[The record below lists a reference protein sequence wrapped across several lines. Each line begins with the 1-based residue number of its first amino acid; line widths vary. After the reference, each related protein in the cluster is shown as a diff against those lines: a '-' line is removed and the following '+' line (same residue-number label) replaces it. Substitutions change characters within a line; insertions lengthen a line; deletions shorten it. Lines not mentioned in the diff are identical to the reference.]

1 MLLRVYTYK
10 TMIDPKKLW
19 ESVLGEIELQVSR
32 ANFATWF
39 KDTFILKVTDGT
51 VYVAV
56 PNPFVKDWL
65 ASKYHKL
72 ILKGLRDF
80 GEDVRVLEYAISQH
94 PSKTSKEEEA
104 RKSVDVTLG
113 ALPLNDHYIN
123 QDDNLNPKY
132 TFETFVVGPF
142 NELAYAAA
150 QAVVKN
156 PGLVYNPLFIYG
168 DTGRGKTHLMQ
179 AVGNYI
185 KKTNPTK
192 KVFYLTSE
200 KFTVDYLN
208 SLTAGKANQFKEK
221 YRKYDVLIMD
231 DVQFFSSTEK
241 TQEEL
246 FHLFNTLHEN
256 NKQLIFSSDKHPN
269 HIPNLENRIQSRFKA
284 GMIVDIAAPDQESR
298 TVILRTKALQQNLNL
313 STEVVEYVAQ
323 NMPSNI
329 RELEGILNII
339 AIRTSTRG
347 VPVNIM
353 DLKEIIKDHAKPQK
367 NMSAKDIVRVVS
379 SFYNIDE
386 HSIYEKTR
394 KKEVVKPRQVIMYLL
409 REDMGVSYPSIGEK
423 LGGRDHTTVIHSC
436 EKIKNDIKS
445 NQGLVQEINQLR
457 SLIV

>member
-1 MLLRVYTYK
+1 
-10 TMIDPKKLW
+10 MIDPKKLW

-32 ANFATWF
+32 ANFTTWF

-94 PSKTSKEEEA
+94 PSKTFKEEEA
-104 RKSVDVTLG
+104 RKSVETALG

-132 TFETFVVGPF
+132 TFDTFVVGPF

-156 PGLVYNPLFIYG
+156 PGLAYNPLFIYG

-179 AVGNYI
+179 AVGNQI
-185 KKTNPTK
+185 KKTNPSK

-246 FHLFNTLHEN
+246 FHLFNALHEN

-313 STEVVEYVAQ
+313 SDEVVEYVAQ

-367 NMSAKDIVRVVS
+367 NMSAKDIVRIVS
-379 SFYNIDE
+379 GFYNIE
-386 HSIYEKTR
+386 ERSIYEKTR
-394 KKEVVKPRQVIMYLL
+394 KKEVVKPRQVIMYIL

-445 NQGLVQEINQLR
+445 NQSLVQEINQLR

>member
-1 MLLRVYTYK
+1 
-10 TMIDPKKLW
+10 
-19 ESVLGEIELQVSR
+19 
-32 ANFATWF
+32 
-39 KDTFILKVTDGT
+39 
-51 VYVAV
+51 
-56 PNPFVKDWL
+56 
-65 ASKYHKL
+65 
-72 ILKGLRDF
+72 
-80 GEDVRVLEYAISQH
+80 
-94 PSKTSKEEEA
+94 
-104 RKSVDVTLG
+104 
-113 ALPLNDHYIN
+113 
-123 QDDNLNPKY
+123 
-132 TFETFVVGPF
+132 
-142 NELAYAAA
+142 
-150 QAVVKN
+150 
-156 PGLVYNPLFIYG
+156 
-168 DTGRGKTHLMQ
+168 
-179 AVGNYI
+179 
-185 KKTNPTK
+185 
-192 KVFYLTSE
+192 
-200 KFTVDYLN
+200 
-208 SLTAGKANQFKEK
+208 
-221 YRKYDVLIMD
+221 MD

-298 TVILRTKALQQNLNL
+298 TAILRAKALQQNLNL
-313 STEVVEYVAQ
+313 SLEIVEYIAQ

-339 AIRTSTRG
+339 AIRTSTHC

-367 NMSAKDIVRVVS
+367 NMSAKDIVRIVS
-379 SFYNIDE
+379 SFYNIEE

-436 EKIKNDIKS
+436 EKIKNDIKN

>member
-1 MLLRVYTYK
+1 
-10 TMIDPKKLW
+10 
-19 ESVLGEIELQVSR
+19 
-32 ANFATWF
+32 
-39 KDTFILKVTDGT
+39 
-51 VYVAV
+51 
-56 PNPFVKDWL
+56 
-65 ASKYHKL
+65 
-72 ILKGLRDF
+72 
-80 GEDVRVLEYAISQH
+80 
-94 PSKTSKEEEA
+94 
-104 RKSVDVTLG
+104 
-113 ALPLNDHYIN
+113 
-123 QDDNLNPKY
+123 
-132 TFETFVVGPF
+132 
-142 NELAYAAA
+142 
-150 QAVVKN
+150 
-156 PGLVYNPLFIYG
+156 
-168 DTGRGKTHLMQ
+168 
-179 AVGNYI
+179 VGNYI
-185 KKTNPTK
+185 KKTDPSK

-208 SLTAGKANQFKEK
+208 SLTAGRANQFKEK

-298 TVILRTKALQQNLNL
+298 TAILRAKALQQNLNL
-313 STEVVEYVAQ
+313 SFEVVEYIAQ

-347 VPVNIM
+347 VPVTII

-367 NMSAKDIVRVVS
+367 NMSAKDIVRIVS
-379 SFYNIDE
+379 GFYNIEE

-445 NQGLVQEINQLR
+445 NQNLVQEINQLR

>member
-1 MLLRVYTYK
+1 
-10 TMIDPKKLW
+10 MIDSKKLW
-19 ESVLGEIELQVSR
+19 ENVLGEIELQVSK

-39 KDTFILKVTDGT
+39 RDTFILKVNDGT

-56 PNPFVKDWL
+56 PNPFVRDWL
-65 ASKYHKL
+65 VSKYHKV
-72 ILKGLRDF
+72 ILKALRDF
-80 GEDVRVLEYAISQH
+80 GEDVRSLEYSISQH
-94 PSKTSKEEEA
+94 PSKIHKEEEA
-104 RKSVDVTLG
+104 RKPAAAPIG

-156 PGLVYNPLFIYG
+156 PGLSYNPLFIYG

-179 AVGNYI
+179 AVGNHI
-185 KKTNPTK
+185 KKTDPSK
-192 KVFYLTSE
+192 KIFYLTSE

-298 TVILRTKALQQNLNL
+298 TAILRAKALQQNIDLPL
-313 STEVVEYVAQ
+313 DVVEYISQ

-347 VPVNIM
+347 VPVTIL

-367 NMSAKDIVRVVS
+367 NMSAKDVVRVVS
-379 SFYNIDE
+379 GFYNIE
-386 HSIYEKTR
+386 ERAIYEKTR

-436 EKIKNDIKS
+436 EKIKNDIKL
-445 NQGLVQEINQLR
+445 NQNLLQEINQLR
-457 SLIV
+457 SLLV

>member
-1 MLLRVYTYK
+1 
-10 TMIDPKKLW
+10 MIEPKKLW

-94 PSKTSKEEEA
+94 PSKTFKEEEA

-156 PGLVYNPLFIYG
+156 PGLAYNPLFIYG

-185 KKTNPTK
+185 KKTSPTK

-313 STEVVEYVAQ
+313 SSEVVEYIAQ

-367 NMSAKDIVRVVS
+367 NMSAKDIVRIVS
-379 SFYNIDE
+379 GFYNIE
-386 HSIYEKTR
+386 ERSIYEKTR
-394 KKEVVKPRQVIMYLL
+394 KKEVVKPRQVIMYIL

-445 NQGLVQEINQLR
+445 NQSLVQEINQLR

>member
-1 MLLRVYTYK
+1 
-10 TMIDPKKLW
+10 MIDSKKLW
-19 ESVLGEIELQVSR
+19 ESVLGEVELQVSR

-39 KDTFILKVTDGT
+39 KDTFILKINDGT

-65 ASKYHKL
+65 VSKYHKL
-72 ILKGLRDF
+72 ILKSLRDF
-80 GEDVRVLEYAISQH
+80 GEDVRVLEYSISQH
-94 PSKTSKEEEA
+94 PSKVHKEEEA
-104 RKSVDVTLG
+104 RKSVDTALG

-156 PGLVYNPLFIYG
+156 PGLSYNPLFIYG

-185 KKTNPTK
+185 KKTSPGK

-208 SLTAGKANQFKEK
+208 SLTAGRANQFKEK

-298 TVILRTKALQQNLNL
+298 TAILRAKALQQNLNL
-313 STEVVEYVAQ
+313 PLDVVEYIAQ
-323 NMPSNI
+323 SMPSNI

-347 VPVNIM
+347 VPVNII

-367 NMSAKDIVRVVS
+367 NMSAKDIVRIVS
-379 SFYNIDE
+379 SFYNIEE

>member
-1 MLLRVYTYK
+1 
-10 TMIDPKKLW
+10 MIDSKKLW
-19 ESVLGEIELQVSR
+19 ENVLAEIELQVSK

-39 KDTFILKVTDGT
+39 KDTFILKVNDGT

-65 ASKYHKL
+65 VSKYHKL

-80 GEDVRVLEYAISQH
+80 GEDVRALEYSISQH
-94 PSKTSKEEEA
+94 PSKIHKEEEA
-104 RKSVDVTLG
+104 RKSSATLIG

-156 PGLVYNPLFIYG
+156 PGLSYNPFFIYG

-179 AVGNYI
+179 AVGNQI
-185 KKTNPTK
+185 KKANPSK
-192 KVFYLTSE
+192 KIFYLTSE

-208 SLTAGKANQFKEK
+208 SLTAGRANQFKEK

-298 TVILRTKALQQNLNL
+298 TAILRAKALQQNLNL
-313 STEVVEYVAQ
+313 SLDVIEYISQ
-323 NMPSNI
+323 SMPSNI

-379 SFYNIDE
+379 GFYNIDE

-445 NQGLVQEINQLR
+445 NQNLVQEINQLR

>member
-1 MLLRVYTYK
+1 MT
-10 TMIDPKKLW
+10 DPKQLW
-19 ESVLGEIELQVSR
+19 DKVLGEIELQLSR
-32 ANFATWF
+32 ANFTTWF
-39 KDTFILKVTDGT
+39 KDTFITKVDDGI

-65 ASKYHKL
+65 LSKYHKV
-72 ILKGLRDF
+72 ILKSLRDF
-80 GEDVRVLEYAISQH
+80 GEDVRALEYSISEH
-94 PSKTSKEEEA
+94 PLKIHKEELVRMGVNEIG
-104 RKSVDVTLG
+104 T
-113 ALPLNDHYIN
+113 LPLNDHYIN

-142 NELAYAAA
+142 NELAFAAA

-156 PGLVYNPLFIYG
+156 PGLSYNPLFIYG

-179 AVGNYI
+179 AVGNQL
-185 KKTNPTK
+185 KKNDPSK
-192 KVFYLTSE
+192 KIFYLTSE

-221 YRKYDVLIMD
+221 YRKYDVIIMD

-241 TQEEL
+241 TQEEF

-284 GMIVDIAAPDQESR
+284 GMVVDISAPDQESR
-298 TVILRTKALQQNLNL
+298 TAILNAKALQQGL
-313 STEVVEYVAQ
+313 SLTPDIIEYVAQ
-323 NMPSNI
+323 NISSNI
-329 RELEGILNII
+329 RELEGILNMI
-339 AIRTSTRG
+339 AIRTNTRG
-347 VPVNIM
+347 VPINIM

-367 NMSAKDIVRVVS
+367 NMSAKEIVRIVS
-379 SFYNIDE
+379 SFYNIE
-386 HSIYEKTR
+386 EKVIYEKTR

-423 LGGRDHTTVIHSC
+423 LGGRDHTTVMHSC
-436 EKIKNDIKS
+436 EKIKIDIKTDQ
-445 NQGLVQEINQLR
+445 NLIQEINQLR
-457 SLIV
+457 SLIM

>member
-1 MLLRVYTYK
+1 
-10 TMIDPKKLW
+10 MIDPKKLW

-32 ANFATWF
+32 ANFTTWF
-39 KDTFILKVTDGT
+39 KDTFILKVSDGT

-65 ASKYHKL
+65 ASKYHKI

-80 GEDVRVLEYAISQH
+80 GEDVRALEYSISQH
-94 PSKTSKEEEA
+94 PSKTHKEEEA
-104 RKSVDVTLG
+104 RKSVDTALG
-113 ALPLNDHYIN
+113 ALPLNDYYVN

-132 TFETFVVGPF
+132 TFETLVVGSF
-142 NELAYAAA
+142 NELAHAAA

-156 PGLVYNPLFIYG
+156 PGLSYNPLFIYG

-179 AVGNYI
+179 AVGNQI
-185 KKTNPTK
+185 KKNNPSK

-200 KFTVDYLN
+200 KFTIDYLN

-298 TVILRTKALQQNLNL
+298 TAILRAKAVHQNLDL
-313 STEVVEYVAQ
+313 SPEIIEYVAQ

-329 RELEGILNII
+329 RELEGIINII

-423 LGGRDHTTVIHSC
+423 LGGRDDTTVIHSC
-436 EKIKNDIKS
+436 EKIKNDIKN

>member
-1 MLLRVYTYK
+1 
-10 TMIDPKKLW
+10 MIDSKKLW
-19 ESVLGEIELQVSR
+19 DSVLSEIELQVSR
-32 ANFATWF
+32 ANFTTWF
-39 KDTFILKVTDGT
+39 KDTFILKVNDGT

-65 ASKYHKL
+65 VSKYHKL

-80 GEDVRVLEYAISQH
+80 GEDVRALEYSISQH
-94 PSKTSKEEEA
+94 PSKVHKEEEA
-104 RKSVDVTLG
+104 RKSPITVIG

-132 TFETFVVGPF
+132 TFDTFVVGPF

-150 QAVVKN
+150 QAVVRN
-156 PGLVYNPLFIYG
+156 PGLSYNPLFIYG
-168 DTGRGKTHLMQ
+168 ETGRGKTHLMQ
-179 AVGNYI
+179 AVGNHI
-185 KKTNPTK
+185 KKTNPSK
-192 KVFYLTSE
+192 KIFYLTSE

-208 SLTAGKANQFKEK
+208 SLTAGRANQFKEK

-241 TQEEL
+241 SQEEL
-246 FHLFNTLHEN
+246 FHLFNTFHEN

-269 HIPNLENRIQSRFKA
+269 HIPNLESRIQSRFKA

-298 TVILRTKALQQNLNL
+298 MAILNAKALQQNLNL
-313 STEVVEYVAQ
+313 PPEVVGYIAQ
-323 NMPSNI
+323 NMPTNI

-339 AIRTSTRG
+339 AIRQATRG
-347 VPVNIM
+347 APVNIM

-379 SFYNIDE
+379 GFYNIDE

-436 EKIKNDIKS
+436 EKIKNDIKV
-445 NQGLVQEINQLR
+445 NQSLVQEINQLR

>member
-1 MLLRVYTYK
+1 
-10 TMIDPKKLW
+10 MIDSKKLW
-19 ESVLGEIELQVSR
+19 ESVLAEIELQVSR

-65 ASKYHKL
+65 ISKYHKL

-80 GEDVRVLEYAISQH
+80 GEDVRALEYLVSQH
-94 PSKTSKEEEA
+94 PSKIHKEEEA
-104 RKSVDVTLG
+104 RKSVATVVG
-113 ALPLNDHYIN
+113 SLPLNDHYIN

-156 PGLVYNPLFIYG
+156 PGLSYNPLFIYG

-185 KKTNPTK
+185 KKTDPSK

-208 SLTAGKANQFKEK
+208 SLTAGRANQFKEK

-298 TVILRTKALQQNLNL
+298 TAILRAKALQQNLNL
-313 STEVVEYVAQ
+313 SLEIVEYIAQ

-339 AIRTSTRG
+339 AIRTSTHG

-367 NMSAKDIVRVVS
+367 NMSAKDIVRIVS
-379 SFYNIDE
+379 SFYNIEE

-436 EKIKNDIKS
+436 EKIKNDIKN